1 PASTGTASTTA
12 GANTGIAAYADRGII
27 AALKSLVQDLGNS
40 QLISSTDSSSSL
52 SANTLSNLNSAFE
65 KLIGDLGGS
74 TSTSGGTSST
84 AGSQSTAALQS
95 FLTGFLQDLQNNGTQ
110 SLSALGSSVNTTA

>member
-1 PASTGTASTTA
+1 
-12 GANTGIAAYADRGII
+12 
-27 AALKSLVQDLGNS
+27 
-40 QLISSTDSSSSL
+40 LISSTDSSSSL

-84 AGSQSTAALQS
+84 AGSSQSTSALQS